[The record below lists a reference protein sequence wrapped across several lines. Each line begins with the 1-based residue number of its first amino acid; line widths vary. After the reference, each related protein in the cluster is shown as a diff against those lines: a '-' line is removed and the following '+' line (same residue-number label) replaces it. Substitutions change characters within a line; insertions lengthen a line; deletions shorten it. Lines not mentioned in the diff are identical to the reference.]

1 MALCSDTVFDGR
13 KIGTHFLWHLLNAL
27 TLFLLLR
34 ASLEA
39 GAPAVHQALPAVPAE
54 MAPAVEVA
62 PVEAEVVV
70 EPQQESVA
78 PPPEVAAKEEPP
90 AREPAVEDEP
100 KPKTFYPAADTA
112 KDDAPE
118 VESEPE
124 AADEEPKP
132 KTFFPA

>member
-39 GAPAVHQALPAVPAE
+39 GASAMHQALLAAPAE
-54 MAPAVEVA
+54 ERPAAVA
-62 PVEAEVVV
+62 FAGAETAA
-70 EPQQESVA
+70 EPEQESVA
-78 PPPEVAAKEEPP
+78 SPPEVAAKEGPP
-90 AREPAVEDEP
+90 EREPAVEDEP
-100 KPKTFYPAADTA
+100 RPKTFYPTAETA

-124 AADEEPKP
+124 AADEESKP